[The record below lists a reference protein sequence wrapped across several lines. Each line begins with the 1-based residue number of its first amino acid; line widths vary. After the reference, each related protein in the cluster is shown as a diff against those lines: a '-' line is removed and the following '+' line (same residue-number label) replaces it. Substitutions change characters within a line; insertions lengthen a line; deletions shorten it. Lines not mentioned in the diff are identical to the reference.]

1 MNNKDDKLE
10 KSLNKNDEKI
20 EKLEI
25 DEQPVEIELEG
36 TLDFNGDATIQQSEA
51 VEEKFENND
60 GVPNQGNEKSSLQDG
75 GDTQPSLSDASQEE
89 TKSTEEPDE
98 LLKNDSN
105 PVEQTDDRSENQTGD
120 QKNDNNESKEQS
132 PGEKEDQKNDDNNSN
147 AQDQS
152 EKEDQKNDNEESKEE
167 QKDDAANVKDR
178 QNQDEPQSQQDNKQD
193 DLNKSDERKKTQDNK
208 DEKGADSNDNTF
220 TNKDDGNKQNDSGK
234 GKPKEENES
243 NLDKKRDQAKQ
254 KDNNRRSKG
263 NKNNSPKK
271 GGNLKNKAKN
281 AAKNYANNK
290 LNNNA
295 AVQKAQEL
303 KNKYDKAKN
312 TVKGA
317 KKAAQ
322 ATTKAVKNTV
332 NLIKMIAGGSS
343 VATVILIIFIII
355 IVIAIASSFLVPGAF
370 GDYGESESSYSKT
383 DQKTLKKINELVLKY
398 PNADATLAMATVV
411 YPYYDFLWSAN
422 VSNYISDDYDD
433 ELSDETFEEVEEGE
447 NTEDIEEEK
456 DEKSDDA
463 YLELF
468 KKYSY
473 RNKLKKLL
481 KQLNSGDENAYFE
494 YLKTDYFKSE
504 SAYKSMFSG
513 VSDPSALENAII
525 EDLKSVKSYF
535 QNYVGKSY
543 SCSVNMQSAGTV
555 EVSDMIKNGNILI
568 DVKEENCTSGK
579 YSELSA
585 CASWNES
592 PITLKEYVKGVTYT
606 EITVDEST
614 SIDRVKAQMIMV
626 KSYVLGRYKA
636 MGWETT
642 TDENGNYIIPI
653 RANTNDQDYCDYN
666 VGCIDKRS
674 GNKHGPASDAVKALL
689 DKAYDETVNEYIYN
703 KEEDRMYAS
712 YRAEYDDMCIKGSC
726 LATTDLDLAISSGL
740 NYQQILTSA
749 FTNSTLINLDTS
761 TGIAN
766 AQVSG
771 EMVCT
776 EIGNGTGVP
785 DDKFIYYSQTD
796 PSWKDTQFCGRS
808 DGTIG
813 SSGCGVTSM
822 AMVISTLSNTTVT
835 PLDTM
840 AEAYDIGYCGYGIV
854 GTSASYF
861 LDVAHDYEL
870 TVTTLTKDSNG
881 KEKALQ
887 TLRNGGL
894 IIANV
899 GSNSPFTTGGHYIV
913 IRRIASGRMVYVGDP
928 NHQELFNTSYSIDDF
943 IDKGWVTNGWWAFI
957 GPKSTEYSTLSG
969 SPGVA
974 TGNFVNPFNPN
985 DVTTTYTNEGNA
997 ASFPKYN
1004 SGDCHGGVDIS
1015 VSQGTPIFALDGGIV
1030 KQVGDY
1036 NSNCYGEN
1044 ICDSGWNSYGI
1055 YVLIDHGNDYQ
1066 TVYAHLNQRLV
1077 NIGDK
1082 VSKGEMIGYS
1092 GDTGNSTGPHIH
1104 LELRD
1109 LSKYSSA
1116 TRDAAKCSSGKG
1128 LMNVTKYINTGVSY
1142 VGGAE

>member
-1 MNNKDDKLE
+1 MNNNKGYKFEKKVDINKETRYLE
-10 KSLNKNDEKI
+10 SEENSVEVELKGSRKIKGDVTLDVEDGTSVGDIKHDVLVSPSNDEITSSPNDTDQRSSDSVYYNKDGNDSPLKEIGSDESDDIINNKTSSAEKDNKTANNYESKKQQDKI
-20 EKLEI
+20 DNK
-25 DEQPVEIELEG
+25 
-36 TLDFNGDATIQQSEA
+36 
-51 VEEKFENND
+51 
-60 GVPNQGNEKSSLQDG
+60 
-75 GDTQPSLSDASQEE
+75 
-89 TKSTEEPDE
+89 
-98 LLKNDSN
+98 KNDSYS
-105 PVEQTDDRSENQTGD
+105 DSDKSI
-120 QKNDNNESKEQS
+120 KN
-132 PGEKEDQKNDDNNSN
+132 
-147 AQDQS
+147 
-152 EKEDQKNDNEESKEE
+152 
-167 QKDDAANVKDR
+167 
-178 QNQDEPQSQQDNKQD
+178 
-193 DLNKSDERKKTQDNK
+193 NKSDSNETKNRLESSDGNSTPYNRGNDTGESISDRSKAK
-208 DEKGADSNDNTF
+208 DSND
-220 TNKDDGNKQNDSGK
+220 SG
-234 GKPKEENES
+234 
-243 NLDKKRDQAKQ
+243 LDKKRAETRQ
-254 KDNNRRSKG
+254 KDDIKRNNISG
-263 NKNNSPKK
+263 NKNGDVSRIN
-271 GGNLKNKAKN
+271 NVKNKTRKPSEKHAKDVKKTRKI
-281 AAKNYANNK
+281 KNSYNK
-290 LNNNA
+290 S
-295 AVQKAQEL
+295 
-303 KNKYDKAKN
+303 
-312 TVKGA
+312 
-317 KKAAQ
+317 KKAAKD
-322 ATTKAVKNTV
+322 TKKTAQTIAKVSKDTI
-332 NLIKMIAGGSS
+332 NLIKAIGGSS
-343 VATVILIIFIII
+343 AAVILIIVVVI
-355 IVIAIASSFLVPGAF
+355 IVIIGAAIALVPGAY
-370 GDYGESESSYSKT
+370 GDYSESESYYSKT

-398 PNADATLAMATVV
+398 PNADAALAMATVI
-411 YPYYDFLWSAN
+411 YPYYNFLWSSD
-422 VSNYISDDYDD
+422 VYKLSSKEYSN
-433 ELSDETFEEVEEGE
+433 ELSEERFDEVEEGE
-447 NTEDIEEEK
+447 DTQDITEEEDK
-456 DEKSDDA
+456 KTDDV
-463 YLELF
+463 YLELLR
-468 KKYSY
+468 KYSY
-473 RNKLKKLL
+473 RNKLRKLL
-481 KQLNSGDENAYFE
+481 KQLNNGDENAYFE

-513 VSDPSALENAII
+513 VSDTAALENAII
-525 EDLKSVKSYF
+525 EDLKNIKSYF

-606 EITVDEST
+606 EITVNEST

-712 YRAEYDDMCIKGSC
+712 YRAEYDDMCVKGSC
-726 LATTDLDLAISSGL
+726 LATTDFDLGISSGL

-749 FTNSTLINLDTS
+749 FTNSTLINIDTA
-761 TGIAN
+761 TGVAN

-776 EIGNGTGVP
+776 ELGDGTGVP
-785 DDKFIYYSQTD
+785 DDKFVYYSQTD
-796 PSWKDTQFCGRS
+796 PTWKDTQFCGRS

-1004 SGDCHGGVDIS
+1004 SGACHGGVDIS

-1036 NSNCYGEN
+1036 STNCYN
-1044 ICDSGWNSYGI
+1044 QSVCDSGWNSYGI
-1055 YVLIDHGNDYQ
+1055 YVLIDHGNGYQ

-1077 NIGDK
+1077 NVGDK

-1092 GDTGNSTGPHIH
+1092 GNTGNSTGPHIH

-1116 TRDAAKCSSGKG
+1116 TRDEAKCSSGKG

>member
-1 MNNKDDKLE
+1 MNNKDNKLE
-10 KSLNKNDEKI
+10 KNLDKNEEKI

-25 DEQPVEIELEG
+25 DDQPVEIELEG
-36 TLDFNGDATIQQSEA
+36 TLDFKGDPTIQQSQG
-51 VEEKFENND
+51 VTDENNG
-60 GVPNQGNEKSSLQDG
+60 GVSNQENEELSLQDET
-75 GDTQPSLSDASQEE
+75 DTQPSLSDASQEE
-89 TKSTEEPDE
+89 TLSSEEPDE
-98 LLKNDSN
+98 LSENDSN
-105 PVEQTDDRSENQTGD
+105 PVEQTDGDLENQTGD
-120 QKNDNNESKEQS
+120 QKNDDNESKEQS

-178 QNQDEPQSQQDNKQD
+178 QNQDEPQSQQDNKQEG
-193 DLNKSDERKKTQDNK
+193 LNKPDENK
-208 DEKGADSNDNTF
+208 DSQNDKNEKGIDSNDNSSQKRT
-220 TNKDDGNKQNDSGK
+220 DGDKSNDSNK
-234 GKPKEENES
+234 EKPKEKNES
-243 NLDKKRDQAKQ
+243 NLDKKRDQTKQ
-254 KDNNRRSKG
+254 KDNNRRSKS

-271 GGNLKNKAKN
+271 RGNLKNKAKN

-312 TVKGA
+312 TVNGV
-317 KKAAQ
+317 KKAGQ
-322 ATTKAVKNTV
+322 ATTKVAKKTV
-332 NLIKMIAGGSS
+332 SLIKAIVGGSS
-343 VATVILIIFIII
+343 ATTLLVVVLIVI
-355 IVIAIASSFLVPGAF
+355 IVASILALIPGAL
-370 GDYGESESSYSKT
+370 GDFGESESSYSKT

-398 PNADATLAMATVV
+398 PNADAALAMATVV
-411 YPYYDFLWSAN
+411 YPYYDFLWS
-422 VSNYISDDYDD
+422 SDVYRSSSKDYSD
-433 ELSDETFEEVEEGE
+433 ELSEERLDEVEEGE
-447 NTEDIEEEK
+447 NTEDITEE
-456 DEKSDDA
+456 DDVKA
-463 YLELF
+463 DDVYLELF

-513 VSDPSALENAII
+513 VSDSAALENAII

-726 LATTDLDLAISSGL
+726 LATTDFDLGISSGL

-776 EIGNGTGVP
+776 EIGSGTGVP

-796 PSWKDTQFCGRS
+796 PTWKDTQFCGRS

-1030 KQVGDY
+1030 KQIGDY
-1036 NSNCYGEN
+1036 NSNCYGKN

-1055 YVLIDHGNDYQ
+1055 YVLIDHGNGYQ

-1077 NIGDK
+1077 NVGDK

-1092 GDTGNSTGPHIH
+1092 GNTGNSTGPHIH

>member
-10 KSLNKNDEKI
+10 KNLDKNEEKI

-36 TLDFNGDATIQQSEA
+36 TLDFKGDTTIQQSQG
-51 VEEKFENND
+51 VGDENNG
-60 GVPNQGNEKSSLQDG
+60 GVSNQENEELSLQDEA
-75 GDTQPSLSDASQEE
+75 DTQPSLDKMAQDG
-89 TKSTEEPDE
+89 TQSTGEPDE
-98 LLKNDSN
+98 LSEDDSTAS
-105 PVEQTDDRSENQTGD
+105 EQTEVDPQKQTD
-120 QKNDNNESKEQS
+120 SK
-132 PGEKEDQKNDDNNSN
+132 KNDDNDSKET
-147 AQDQS
+147 ASDES
-152 EKEDQKNDNEESKEE
+152 ENRKTDGNNSKEE
-167 QKDDAANVKDR
+167 GHSEASQKDDANNAKDG
-178 QNQDEPQSQQDNKQD
+178 QNKEDAHTQQDG
-193 DLNKSDERKKTQDNK
+193 LNKSDENK
-208 DEKGADSNDNTF
+208 DSQNDKNEKGADSNDNSSQKRT
-220 TNKDDGNKQNDSGK
+220 DGDKPNDSNK
-234 GKPKEENES
+234 EKPKDKNES
-243 NLDKKRDQAKQ
+243 NLDKKRDQTKQ
-254 KDNNRRSKG
+254 KDNNRRSKS

-312 TVKGA
+312 TAKGA
-317 KKAAQ
+317 KKAAKV
-322 ATTKAVKNTV
+322 AAKVVKNTA
-332 NLIKMIAGGSS
+332 NLIKAIVGGSS
-343 VATVILIIFIII
+343 VATVILVIFIII
-355 IVIAIASSFLVPGAF
+355 IVIAISASFLVPGAF

-411 YPYYDFLWSAN
+411 YPYYDFLWSASVYN
-422 VSNYISDDYDD
+422 YVSKDYSD
-433 ELSDETFEEVEEGE
+433 ELSDEKYEDVEEGE

-456 DEKSDDA
+456 DEKSDDV

-481 KQLNSGDENAYFE
+481 KQLNSGDENTYFE

-606 EITVDEST
+606 EITVNEST

-712 YRAEYDDMCIKGSC
+712 YRAEYDDMCVKGSC
-726 LATTDLDLAISSGL
+726 LATTDFDLGISSGL

-749 FTNSTLINLDTS
+749 FTNSTLINIDTA
-761 TGIAN
+761 TGVAN

-776 EIGNGTGVP
+776 EIGSGTGVP

-796 PSWKDTQFCGRS
+796 PTWKDTQFCGRS

-840 AEAYDIGYCGYGIV
+840 QEAYDIGYCGYGIV

-957 GPKSTEYSTLSG
+957 GPKSTEYSTLFG

-985 DVTTTYTNEGNA
+985 DVTTTYMDQGNA

-1004 SGDCHGGVDIS
+1004 NGNCHGGVDIS
-1015 VSQGTPIFALDGGIV
+1015 VAQGTPIFALDGGVV

-1036 NSNCYGEN
+1036 STNCYN
-1044 ICDSGWNSYGI
+1044 QSVCDSGWNSYGI
-1055 YVLIDHGNDYQ
+1055 YVLIDHGNGYQ

-1077 NIGDK
+1077 NVGDK

-1092 GDTGNSTGPHIH
+1092 GNTGNSSGPHIH
-1104 LELRD
+1104 VELRD

-1116 TRDAAKCSSGKG
+1116 TRDEAKCSSGKG

-1142 VGGAE
+1142 VGGTE